1 MSAIRR
7 MEPSYDPPH
16 GGASARGVLQALR
29 ASGLGAAAGGAPLEV
44 RHDDT
49 PPRLE
54 VATPLEGAGI
64 AARVVH
70 EPPLVGFGAFL
81 DGIQRSHVRAH
92 LGTVPIVHGAVA
104 AAIRER
110 VARRMRVWDSPRTS
124 HALYLPFPVVP
135 PALLSDLVNRCELV
149 DTLAEHGTEQPTPQH
164 PSEFAAR
171 ALTAI
176 QRRREREERRLA
188 EAWVASETSPLLMD
202 GGIAGSE
209 VVARSDLVVGAVKSH
224 RTLYVTGESLPVI
237 AGLREGER
245 TTAVVLT
252 SPRRTPV
259 ATWYLRLREAGAH
272 GPFFGLVRV
281 EVAHR
286 EADAITARADLVSR
300 WLLAERTPV
309 ALPDARWDVM
319 VYGIRECEDYLSAI
333 LA

>member
-7 MEPSYDPPH
+7 MEPSYDPLR
-16 GGASARGVLQALR
+16 GGASARGILQALR
-29 ASGLGAAAGGAPLEV
+29 ASGLGGVGGGTPLEV
-44 RHDDT
+44 RHDDA

-54 VATPLEGAGI
+54 TATPLEGATI
-64 AARVVH
+64 AARAVQE
-70 EPPLVGFGAFL
+70 EPIVGFGAFL

-92 LGTVPIVHGAVA
+92 LGTVPVVHGAVA

-110 VARRMRVWDSPRTS
+110 VARRMRTWDIPRKS
-124 HALYLPFPVVP
+124 HALYLPFPSVP
-135 PALLSDLVNRCELV
+135 QPLLSDLVERCELV
-149 DTLAEHGTEQPTPQH
+149 DTLADHDAEQPAPQH
-164 PSEFAAR
+164 PGDLAAR

-188 EAWVASETSPLLMD
+188 EAWVASGSSPLLID
-202 GGIAGSE
+202 GGIASSE
-209 VVARSDLVVGAVKSH
+209 IVARSEQVVGAVKSH

-237 AGLREGER
+237 VGLREGER

-259 ATWYLRLREAGAH
+259 ATWYLRLREPGAR

-281 EVAHR
+281 EVAHLD
-286 EADAITARADLVSR
+286 ANAITARADLVSR

-309 ALPDARWDVM
+309 ALPDSRWDVM

-333 LA
+333 LT